1 MSQNIRFYVNH
12 IILQIKMETERISL
26 SFLAFKYSLRYKT
39 VTYNAADWPANM
51 HVTHWQVTHWWL
63 KQQSMFS

>member
-51 HVTHWQVTHWWL
+51 HVTH
-63 KQQSMFS
+63 